1 MEREEFDNVKLGE
14 RIGFV
19 FGPGEFP
26 QHNQGTVTAKIEDEW
41 GFHVHVKMDN
51 GNSVSAEMF
60 TKSGVG
66 CYRLGASE

>member
-26 QHNQGTVTAKIEDEW
+26 QDTQGTVTAKREDEW
-41 GFHVHVKMDN
+41 GFHVYVKRDN
-51 GNSVSAEMF
+51 GNSVSVEGF
-60 TKSGVG
+60 TKRGIG